1 MTTSALPGF
10 QVTSSQNNLHNH
22 YDRHIVIECG
32 DKQEEE
38 DSSTH
43 CPDFALTVDREQ
55 KCLVRMTR
63 NRKKWHVVAHLNNED
78 FGKSTK
84 HVSFFSYISQT
95 PHGI

>member
-10 QVTSSQNNLHNH
+10 QVASSQNVLHNH
-22 YDRHIVIECG
+22 VVIECG
-32 DKQEEE
+32 DKQEEEE

-55 KCLVRMTR
+55 QCLVRMTR
-63 NRKKWHVVAHLNNED
+63 NTKKWHIVAHLNNED

-84 HVSFFSYISQT
+84 HVSFSYYIIDT
-95 PHGI
+95 K